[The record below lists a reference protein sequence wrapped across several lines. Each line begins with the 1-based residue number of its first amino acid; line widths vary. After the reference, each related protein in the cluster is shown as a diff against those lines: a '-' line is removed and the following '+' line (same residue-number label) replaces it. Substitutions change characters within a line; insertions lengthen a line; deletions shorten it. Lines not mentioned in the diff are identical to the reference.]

1 MAGGRGPELQEDEE
15 APAAV
20 VGAAGVHVSPHG
32 RPRRAVGAGRLA
44 MSMHA
49 VGAGLSSSIDR

>member
-20 VGAAGVHVSPHG
+20 ARGG
-32 RPRRAVGAGRLA
+32 RGWRACVPPRRAVGAGRLA